1 MDNRNDLY
9 EPVVDFRKNR
19 SQIQLTTTEHH
30 ELYEKA
36 FFPAEEA
43 SHSEYAQNT
52 TTWD

>member
-19 SQIQLTTTEHH
+19 SQIQLTTTEHN

-36 FFPAEEA
+36 FFPAEDVTY
-43 SHSEYAQNT
+43 SEYAQNT